1 MRVLIVEDDAD
12 LREAATHALR
22 TAGFAVDAVRDWS
35 GADVALAVNGYDCL
49 VLDRMLPDGDGAEH
63 LRSSRARGLSVPA
76 LVLTA
81 LSGLPDRVAGFEAG
95 ADDYLGKP
103 FATAEFIAR
112 VRALCRRS
120 ASTLPVVLRLHD
132 IELDT
137 ARREVRR
144 GGVLNML
151 TPKEF
156 AVLEQLLTRA
166 PAAVSRA
173 DLREHCWDEQA
184 DPLSN
189 VVDVVVTQLRRKLGS
204 PNVIHTVRGTGYR
217 AGEPDA

>member
-1 MRVLIVEDDAD
+1 
-12 LREAATHALR
+12 
-22 TAGFAVDAVRDWS
+22 
-35 GADVALAVNGYDCL
+35 
-49 VLDRMLPDGDGAEH
+49 
-63 LRSSRARGLSVPA
+63 
-76 LVLTA
+76 
-81 LSGLPDRVAGFEAG
+81 
-95 ADDYLGKP
+95 
-103 FATAEFIAR
+103 
-112 VRALCRRS
+112 
-120 ASTLPVVLRLHD
+120 
-132 IELDT
+132 
-137 ARREVRR
+137 
-144 GGVLNML
+144 ML